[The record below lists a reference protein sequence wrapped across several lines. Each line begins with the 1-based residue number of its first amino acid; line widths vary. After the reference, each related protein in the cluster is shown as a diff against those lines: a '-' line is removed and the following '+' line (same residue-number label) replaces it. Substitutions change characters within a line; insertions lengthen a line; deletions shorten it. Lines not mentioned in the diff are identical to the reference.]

1 MGSHRLGGYCGPCNK
16 KLQDGRKKY
25 EAFKQQEGPPIN
37 RQNYMEYGIRFG
49 EKSEDGFFS
58 DQYPCLKDKYAL
70 EKERV

>member
-1 MGSHRLGGYCGPCNK
+1 
-16 KLQDGRKKY
+16 
-25 EAFKQQEGPPIN
+25 
-37 RQNYMEYGIRFG
+37 MEYGIRFG